1 MFHHFFTEVTE
12 KVDALVAGLVHAR
25 LELLAA
31 KFTAATKVL
40 QKCLSQLTF
49 RYLRLQ

>member
-1 MFHHFFTEVTE
+1 VTE

-31 KFTAATKVL
+31 KFTAAKK
-40 QKCLSQLTF
+40 QCISQLVFKTSIKKF
-49 RYLRLQ
+49 IYFLIHYIS